1 MPFPKKAYSNF
12 EKNFSRLS
20 PCYGHHLLFYG
31 PCPLF
36 ASKTLNRASLELPE
50 WPKMGFLARIWEFL
64 TSKLATCMNM
74 PLWPQTYH
82 FGSFLVILCHFGHT
96 GHSGH
101 FGQYWPI
108 LANIAE
114 IHKMAILFSTF
125 FRKKS
130 YDKENDVFF

>member
-1 MPFPKKAYSNF
+1 
-12 EKNFSRLS
+12 
-20 PCYGHHLLFYG
+20 
-31 PCPLF
+31 
-36 ASKTLNRASLELPE
+36 
-50 WPKMGFLARIWEFL
+50 
-64 TSKLATCMNM
+64 MNM

-82 FGSFLVILCHFGHT
+82 FGSFLVILRHFGHT

-130 YDKENDVFF
+130 YDKENDENAFSNHTGKHWKFSDRNVHL

>member
-1 MPFPKKAYSNF
+1 
-12 EKNFSRLS
+12 
-20 PCYGHHLLFYG
+20 
-31 PCPLF
+31 
-36 ASKTLNRASLELPE
+36 
-50 WPKMGFLARIWEFL
+50 
-64 TSKLATCMNM
+64 MNM

-82 FGSFLVILCHFGHT
+82 FGSFLVILRHFGHT

-130 YDKENDVFF
+130 YDKENDVFFNLEPFVKTFFLSTQFFRVKIGENAFSNHTGKHWKFSDRNVHL